1 MKLNAVLQGVLNQ
14 VVMAIKKMS
23 LMKKIVQK
31 ITIKII
37 ANMEPQSYQVFME
50 KKLVQIL
57 YAL

>member
-1 MKLNAVLQGVLNQ
+1 MKLNSVLQGVLNQ